1 MDLTATPPLRF
12 RDVSLT
18 YGAAERP
25 ALDGVSFDVGAGE
38 GVALLGANG
47 AGKTTGL
54 RLAMAL
60 LQPSA
65 GTVAIGGRSTARLGP
80 EDLAG
85 RAGYLFQRP
94 EDQLFERTVRREVA
108 FGPRQLGWDGG
119 RVDASVDRVLAE
131 LGLSGAADTHPYDLP
146 SPLRRLV
153 ALAAA
158 TVAEPELLLL
168 DEPTAGLDRPTR
180 ALVRDVIRARLSAG
194 VAVLAVTHDAEFVVE
209 ALHRAVVLEGG
220 RVVAAA
226 PVAAVLGAGMA
237 GAPAWPPYAEVA
249 LGLALR
255 TPSLRMADVAVALSE
270 RCRAGSSP
278 LS

>member
-1 MDLTATPPLRF
+1 MGVTALPALQF
-12 RDVSLT
+12 RDVCLT
-18 YGAAERP
+18 YGGADQP
-25 ALDGVSFDVGAGE
+25 ALDGVSFDIGAGE

-60 LQPSA
+60 LEPSA
-65 GTVAIGGRSTARLGP
+65 GTVAVGGRSTARLGP

-85 RAGYLFQRP
+85 GVGYLFQRP

-108 FGPRQLGWDGG
+108 FGPRQLGWDAA
-119 RVDASVDRVLAE
+119 RVGAAVDRILAE
-131 LGLSGAADTHPYDLP
+131 LGLAGAAETHPYDLP
-146 SPLRRLV
+146 APLRRLV
-153 ALAAA
+153 ALSAAM
-158 TVAEPELLLL
+158 VAEPALLLL

-180 ALVRDVIRARLSAG
+180 ALVREVIRARLSAG

-209 ALHRAVVLEGG
+209 VLHRAVVLERG
-220 RVVAAA
+220 RVVADA
-226 PVAAVLGAGMA
+226 PVTAVLGAGMH
-237 GAPAWPPYAEVA
+237 GTPAWPPYVEVA

-270 RCRAGSSP
+270 RCRAGSAP